1 MVRTTKKK
9 TIIVMN
15 TNELDHL
22 THGTLR
28 TVVYLS
34 IESGIPALH

>member
-1 MVRTTKKK
+1 MVRATKEK

-15 TNELDHL
+15 PNELDHL
-22 THGTLR
+22 THGILR